1 SPGQSG
7 QVTVRFDPSESGSF
21 AGTVQVGINGGQGSV
36 NSSPLVGVAHKIEI
50 EPAEL
55 DFGITFVDATEEQKL
70 TVKNQGVTTVPLV
83 ASTTAPFTI
92 TSEGSFTLAPSET
105 HEVIIQLSPTSSGTY
120 IGNLHLVSGP
130 AVVEVP
136 MVSMAYTFEEWV
148 QALLSVY
155 NSQLAVQGNE
165 AYGVVY
171 NEGPSYDLLLAG
183 FEQLDWSTV
192 NLWRNA
198 VDTMNS
204 ATSPSDPQLQEALGL
219 LQSIDPA
226 RLMEWLQ
233 RLKEAIEQGNFDE
246 VYNQLLGQGMDQLQ
260 QAFLLLLRTD
270 NATEAKQLLFMIAQQ
285 PDPAIEMIRQLI
297 INLLTRYQFPFP
309 MSYQEA
315 SEFADQFVANL
326 QAALEVLQPLLNQL
340 CGLVQACGLFGLPP
354 QGRDHFLTLVL
365 TGIIQNIWANND
377 KAAGPGDKC
386 SDACQVLKQ
395 LDSFLGWI
403 GNAPSDPIQRDI
415 RMNVGFGTILVA
427 FAISQDSQYGF
438 SVQGFLGPNGKAL
451 SPNDPRAF
459 LLAEGTID
467 GKRVVSVI
475 RGDHCST
482 CNSPDNITDV
492 LQFVKDAINMIR
504 YGLLQVD
511 PKTGGGTF
519 PLGDYNV
526 VALVFTRPGAKGIDD
541 VISALQADP
550 SIKNSSVPVM
560 VIWKDANGEIN
571 YKCVNAACEQLP
583 AKIKWIL
590 AQKLA
595 SISMRLFFLT
605 SPYFAR

>member
-1 SPGQSG
+1 M
-7 QVTVRFDPSESGSF
+7 
-21 AGTVQVGINGGQGSV
+21 GGQGSV
-36 NSSPLVGVAHKIEI
+36 TAPLVGTAHKIEI

-55 DFGITFVDATEEQKL
+55 DFGITFVSATEEQRL
-70 TVKNQGVTTVPLV
+70 TVKNQGVTTVPLIV
-83 ASTTAPFTI
+83 STSATFTI
-92 TSEGSFTLAPSET
+92 TSEGSFTLTSSET
-105 HEVIIQLSPTSSGTY
+105 HEVIVQLSPTSSGTY
-120 IGNLHLVSGP
+120 IGNLRLVSGS
-130 AVVEVP
+130 AAMEVP
-136 MVSMAYTFEEWV
+136 MISMAYTFEEWV

-155 NSQLAVQGNE
+155 NGQLTVHGNE
-165 AYGVVY
+165 AYGIVY

-183 FEQLDWSTV
+183 FQQLDWSTI

-198 VDTMNS
+198 VDTMNLD
-204 ATSPSDPQLQEALGL
+204 TSSSDQQLQEALSL
-219 LQSIDPA
+219 LQSVDPA

-233 RLKEAIEQGNFDE
+233 QLKEAIQQGNFDE
-246 VYNQLLGQGMDQLQ
+246 VYNQLLSQGMAQLQ

-270 NATEAKQLLFMIAQQ
+270 NPEDVRQLLFGIALQ

-297 INLLTRYQFPFP
+297 INLLTRYQFAFP
-309 MSYQEA
+309 MSFNEA
-315 SEFADQFVANL
+315 SEIADQFVANL

-340 CGLVQACGLFGLPP
+340 CGLVAACGLFGLPP

-377 KAAGPGDKC
+377 VTAGPGDRC
-386 SDACQVLKQ
+386 SDACHVLKQ
-395 LDSFLGWI
+395 LGSFLSWI

-415 RMNVGFGTILVA
+415 RMNVGFGTLLVA
-427 FAISQDSQYGF
+427 FAISQDSQYSF
-438 SVQGFLGPNGKAL
+438 SVQGFLGPNGQAL
-451 SPNDPRAF
+451 SSTDPRAF
-459 LLAEGTID
+459 LLADGTID

-482 CNSPDNITDV
+482 CNSSGNITDA
-492 LQFVKDAINMIR
+492 LQFVRDAINMIR

-526 VALVFTRPGAKGIDD
+526 VALVFTRPGAKGIDN

-550 SIKNSSVPVM
+550 VIMNSSVPVM

-571 YKCVNAACEQLP
+571 YKCINAACESLP
-583 AKIKWIL
+583 AKIKWVL

-595 SISMRLFFLT
+595 SISMRLFLLT